1 MRNTAKITTAVL
13 AAGALTLGLS
23 ACGSDKDSASDTSG
37 PLVVAATP
45 VPHAEILNYVKD
57 NLAKKEGLDLEVKE
71 FTDYVTPN
79 TATED
84 GSVGANYFQTEPYLA
99 DFNKKNGTHLKSVAS
114 VHLEPLGL
122 YSKKAD
128 KVGDLK
134 NGATVALPNDT
145 VTEARALQLLASEGL
160 LTLKDGVGNSATT
173 ADITENPKDLEFKE
187 AQAAQTPRALNDVD
201 AAVINGNF
209 ALDADLK
216 PAKDA
221 LVLESAD
228 DNPNVNL
235 LVVKEGQEDDP
246 RVKKLAKLLTSP
258 EVKKFIEDNYAGS
271 VLPSFFP
278 SVRLLPV
285 PSDRFRSPRP
295 EPPTYRVRSV
305 LTGGP
310 GGVVEC
316 FHAAC
321 WAVRAVPD
329 GHPDFGAA
337 HDEHLPQHLHQHGA
351 VGAAPPRRG
360 RRPRAGRDDERR
372 AGRRLDPRPPAL
384 HRGRRRHLDR

>member
-57 NLAKKEGLDLEVKE
+57 NLAQKEGLDLEVKE

-128 KVGDLK
+128 KTGDLK
-134 NGATVALPNDT
+134 NGATIALPNDT

-160 LTLKDGVGNSATT
+160 ITLKDGAGNSATT
-173 ADITENPKDLEFKE
+173 ADITKNPKNLEFKE
-187 AQAAQTPRALNDVD
+187 LEAAQTPRSLNDVD
-201 AAVINGNF
+201 AAVINGNY
-209 ALDADLK
+209 ALEADLK

-221 LVLESAD
+221 LVLESAK

-235 LVVKEGQEDDP
+235 LVVKEGRENDP

-258 EVKKFIEDNYAGS
+258 EVKKYIEDNFAGS
-271 VLPSFFP
+271 VLPSF
-278 SVRLLPV
+278 
-285 PSDRFRSPRP
+285 
-295 EPPTYRVRSV
+295 
-305 LTGGP
+305 
-310 GGVVEC
+310 
-316 FHAAC
+316 
-321 WAVRAVPD
+321 
-329 GHPDFGAA
+329 
-337 HDEHLPQHLHQHGA
+337 
-351 VGAAPPRRG
+351 
-360 RRPRAGRDDERR
+360 
-372 AGRRLDPRPPAL
+372 
-384 HRGRRRHLDR
+384 

>member
-23 ACGSDKDSASDTSG
+23 ACGSDKNSASDTSG

-57 NLAKKEGLDLEVKE
+57 NLAQKEGLDLEVKE

-128 KVGDLK
+128 KTGDLK
-134 NGATVALPNDT
+134 NGATIALPNDT

-160 LTLKDGVGNSATT
+160 ITLKDGAGNSATT
-173 ADITENPKDLEFKE
+173 ADITKNPKNLEFKE
-187 AQAAQTPRALNDVD
+187 LEAAQTPRSLNDVD
-201 AAVINGNF
+201 AAVINGNY
-209 ALDADLK
+209 ALEADLK

-221 LVLESAD
+221 LVLESAK

-235 LVVKEGQEDDP
+235 LVVKEGQENDP

-258 EVKKFIEDNYAGS
+258 EVKKYIEDNFAGS
-271 VLPSFFP
+271 VLPSF
-278 SVRLLPV
+278 
-285 PSDRFRSPRP
+285 
-295 EPPTYRVRSV
+295 
-305 LTGGP
+305 
-310 GGVVEC
+310 
-316 FHAAC
+316 
-321 WAVRAVPD
+321 
-329 GHPDFGAA
+329 
-337 HDEHLPQHLHQHGA
+337 
-351 VGAAPPRRG
+351 
-360 RRPRAGRDDERR
+360 
-372 AGRRLDPRPPAL
+372 
-384 HRGRRRHLDR
+384 